1 MSEAPNRSLFEQ
13 LQEIL
18 LKEER
23 EYALNLRRK
32 IDSLETDN
40 QNNLKKQQEDFE
52 KYKATSHEIRE
63 QLKDLIE
70 KVRAFS
76 EKEISDIKEDANKI
90 SEEVSAFKSDY
101 NKFHNHV
108 VGFESGVETF
118 KHDVD
123 IFKEEVGEFK
133 EEVKDFKEE
142 ITHFKTGIE
151 DPDKFKNK
159 IQPVIE
165 EKIGYMKTNFNEVF
179 GQEMKHSIKVQMTES
194 KEDFIEAMYPLMGK
208 LVKSYVKNEFE
219 KLFESINT
227 RLDKTFSYRSFINRI
242 KSYFTGIR
250 YEELAIKNALAS
262 NIEEVYI
269 IHRESG
275 LLIGNYSRN
284 NTADVDMV
292 AGMLAAIKQFAED
305 TFKTAAGDDLETIEY
320 GSNKVMIQSFY
331 RYYVATVV
339 TGVIDTR
346 FKSKLNNHLLGFSEK
361 NLSKPINQIDSDLYD
376 NISKKLKLSFY
387 EFEEINQ

>member
-1 MSEAPNRSLFEQ
+1 MSEAPNKSLFEQ

-23 EYALNLRRK
+23 AYALNLRRK
-32 IDSLETDN
+32 LDGLETDY
-40 QNNLKKQQEDFE
+40 QNNKVYHDKEFE
-52 KYKATSHEIRE
+52 QYKAASEDIRKH
-63 QLKDLIE
+63 LKELIE
-70 KVRAFS
+70 KVKAQSENEINLIKSQS
-76 EKEISDIKEDANKI
+76 EKISND
-90 SEEVSAFKSDY
+90 VSSFKNDY
-101 NKFHNHV
+101 NQFHKHV

-118 KHDVD
+118 KKEVD
-123 IFKEEVGEFK
+123 DFKEEV
-133 EEVKDFKEE
+133 VDFKEE
-142 ITHFKTGIE
+142 INHFKTGIE

-165 EKIGYMKTNFNEVF
+165 EKIGYVKANFNDVF
-179 GQEMKHSIKVQMTES
+179 GVEMKNSIKIQMSES
-194 KEDFIEAMYPLMGK
+194 KEEFIETMYPMMGK

-219 KLFESINT
+219 KLFESINS
-227 RLDKTFSYRSFINRI
+227 RLDRAFSYRSFINRI
-242 KSYFTGIR
+242 KSYFTGIK
-250 YEELAIKNALAS
+250 YEELALKNAIS
-262 NIEEVYI
+262 NNIEEVYI

-275 LLIGNYSRN
+275 LLIGSYSRN

-305 TFKTAAGDDLETIEY
+305 TFKTTAGDDLETIEY
-320 GSNKVMIQSFY
+320 GSNKVVIQSFY

-339 TGVIDTR
+339 TGIIDGQ
-346 FKSKLNNHLLGFSEK
+346 FKSKLNNHLITFSEK
-361 NLSKPINQIDSDLYD
+361 NLSRPINQIDSDLYD